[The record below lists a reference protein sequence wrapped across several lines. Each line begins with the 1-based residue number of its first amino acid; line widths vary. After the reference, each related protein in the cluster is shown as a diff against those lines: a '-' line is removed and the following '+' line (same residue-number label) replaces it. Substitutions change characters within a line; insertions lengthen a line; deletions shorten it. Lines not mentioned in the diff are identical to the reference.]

1 LTVAEQELYRIIYF
15 KTEIK
20 YKKYMS
26 NNNSTN
32 QEIFYKAIDALEISE
47 LQKIKVKILAI
58 EFAHKE
64 YIMGTELATQSLI

>member
-1 LTVAEQELYRIIYF
+1 
-15 KTEIK
+15 
-20 YKKYMS
+20 MS